1 MARLLQ
7 FIFVVCLIALPVAWL
22 KTDTLPKVL
31 SFSHAL
37 ATEPRQQ
44 AIEKPPIDVEM
55 GGVSYRVEPAY
66 HYALDGMVVSYRIH
80 DGDYMLHRLVERPS
94 QRSRHLCGVGR

>member
-7 FIFVVCLIALPVAWL
+7 VIFVVCLVALPVAWL
-22 KTDTLPKVL
+22 KTDTLPKGL

-44 AIEKPPIDVEM
+44 AIEKAPIDVDM

-66 HYALDGMVVSYRIH
+66 RYALDGMVVSYRVH
-80 DGDYMLHRLVERPS
+80 DGDYLLHRLWNGTH
-94 QRSRHLCGVGR
+94 QRRG